1 MFCET
6 RHGAFFLSS
15 DRTVQRLKKEYM
27 DPTSKQV
34 PIYRATSGSAKAFQL
49 AFLYIC
55 HPQNASRVA
64 EGLADIQNIMRQN
77 LEEVLNRGEKL
88 ES

>member
-1 MFCET
+1 M
-6 RHGAFFLSS
+6 
-15 DRTVQRLKKEYM
+15 QRLKKEYM

-34 PIYRATSGSAKAFQL
+34 QQTDTSFVVSQL
-49 AFLYIC
+49 TPFCISID
-55 HPQNASRVA
+55 PQNASRVA